1 MLILL
6 LIGTQ
11 IAQVPVVMR
20 QPLDLFKFYTVVQ
33 ERGGLQEVSFVKP
46 LLFADIFLLF
56 ITAVL
61 TSLPP
66 YHGGNRDENLQ
77 LTTYNLQ
84 LRTPLC
90 SEVNL
95 RIFLWR

>member
-1 MLILL
+1 MLNLL

-66 YHGGNRDENLQ
+66 YHGGNRDENLE
-77 LTTYNLQ
+77 
-84 LRTPLC
+84 LRIPLC

-95 RIFLWR
+95 RIFCGDKLRQSV